1 MSPPPPGKNLTSSPG
16 AGNGAPAAVETA
28 SPGRIVDPS
37 PADILMVDDRPEN
50 LLALDAILTSVGGK
64 RVRAHSGM
72 EALKRL
78 LDQDF
83 AVILLDVQM
92 PGMDG
97 YETAKL
103 IRQRERSRH
112 TPIIFVTAYD
122 RSEASVVKGYSV
134 GGVDFLFKP
143 IVPEI
148 LKGKVTAF
156 IDLFQKT
163 EAIKRQ
169 ARQLI
174 EAEERMAEQRMA
186 EQRQRWET
194 DRLREEVAQ
203 EKRRGEELERLEHD
217 RRRSEERFRSLVT
230 ATSQI
235 VWTAAANGEFTTE
248 QANWSAFTGQTFEQL
263 RGQGWLDAVH
273 PDEREHTSRVWRRA
287 VQTRSL
293 YEVEH
298 RLRRHDGTYVPMS
311 VRAAPVLEPDA
322 AIREWVGAHA
332 DITDRRRAEE
342 ELLHAK
348 DAAEVANRAKSQFLA
363 NMSHELRTP
372 LNAVIGYSEMLQEEC
387 EDLGATQL
395 IPELGRIRAA
405 GLHLLAL
412 VNDILDL
419 SKIEAGRMELFLE
432 TFDVATAV
440 SDVSVTVQPLMEK
453 NGNTLD
459 VRCAADIG
467 TMHADLTKVRQA
479 LFNLLSNAAKFTEKG
494 SVSLEVTR
502 AAPTGSSA
510 PESAARASVEFRVR
524 DTGIGMTAEQMGRL
538 FEPFMQA
545 DASTTREYGGTGLGL
560 SITRKFC
567 QMMGGDVTAESEL
580 GKGSTFMIRLPVEV
594 PVPASNVP
602 GANGAAASRG
612 APDPCPP
619 DGSPTIL
626 VVDDDADARALAERL
641 LTSEGYRVVT
651 AADGHEGLRLARE
664 HRPLAITLDVLM
676 PQIDGWAVL
685 TSLKSDPDLADIPV
699 IMVTMT
705 GDRNL
710 GFALGATDFMTKP
723 IDRGRLLSVLRRYAC
738 RAMPCRVLVVDDD
751 AASRDLLRP
760 VLEAEGWAVETAES
774 GEDGLRRIAEA
785 PPDLILLDLM
795 MPGMNGFEMAVHLQR
810 NEAWRSIPVVVM
822 TAKDLTDEDR
832 QRLNG
837 LVARVLQKG
846 SDGTGGLL
854 NAVRD
859 LTPACPVAHEN
870 PSPAAVS

>member
-1 MSPPPPGKNLTSSPG
+1 MSAQPPNPKSAAPG
-16 AGNGAPAAVETA
+16 AGAAAAAAAGLTPDVDA
-28 SPGRIVDPS
+28 SS
-37 PADILMVDDRPEN
+37 ADILLVDDRPEN
-50 LLALDAILTSVGGK
+50 LLALEAILTGVGGK
-64 RVRAHSGM
+64 HVKAHSGV
-72 EALKRL
+72 EALKAL
-78 LDQDF
+78 LAQDF

-97 YETAKL
+97 FETAKL

-122 RSEASVVKGYSV
+122 RSEANVIKGYSV
-134 GGVDFLFKP
+134 GAVDFLFKP

-174 EAEERMAEQRMA
+174 EAEERMAEQRLA
-186 EQRQRWET
+186 EQRQRWEA

-203 EKRRGEELERLEHD
+203 EKRRGEELQRLELD

-235 VWTAAANGEFTTE
+235 VWTAAANGDFTSM
-248 QANWSAFTGQTFEQL
+248 QPNWTRFTGQSFEQL
-263 RGQGWLDAVH
+263 RGGGWRASVH
-273 PDEREHTSRVWRRA
+273 PDEPEQTSRVWQRA

-298 RLRRHDGTYVPMS
+298 RLRRQDGTYVPMS
-311 VRAAPVLEPDA
+311 VRAAPVLEPDG

-342 ELLHAK
+342 ELLQAK

-387 EDLGATQL
+387 EDIGAKQL

-405 GLHLLAL
+405 GKHLLAL

-440 SDVSVTVQPLMEK
+440 SDVSVTVQPLVEK
-453 NGNTLD
+453 NGNTLE
-459 VRCAADIG
+459 VRCAAEVG
-467 TMHADLTKVRQA
+467 TMYADLTKVRQA
-479 LFNLLSNAAKFTEKG
+479 LFNLLSNAAKFTRQG
-494 SVSLEVTR
+494 VITLEVTR
-502 AAPTGSSA
+502 SEPDRTSRGT
-510 PESAARASVEFRVR
+510 VEFRVR
-524 DTGIGMTAEQMGRL
+524 DTGIGMTPEQVNRL

-545 DASTTREYGGTGLGL
+545 DASTTREYGGAGPGL
-560 SITRKFC
+560 SITRKAR
-567 QMMGGDVTAESEL
+567 QLMGGAGIAQSEGGTGPTRTNRRAGAGAEAA
-580 GKGSTFMIRLPVEV
+580 GAA
-594 PVPASNVP
+594 VPA
-602 GANGAAASRG
+602 AAPSDPRSASQ
-612 APDPCPP
+612 PCPP
-619 DGSPTIL
+619 EGAPTIL

-641 LTSEGYRVVT
+641 LTNEGYRVVT

-676 PQIDGWAVL
+676 PQMDGWAVL
-685 TSLKSDPDLADIPV
+685 TSLKSDPELADIPV

-710 GFALGATDFMTKP
+710 GFALGASDFMTKP
-723 IDRGRLLSVLRRYAC
+723 IDRGRLVSVLRRYAC
-738 RAMPCRVLVVDDD
+738 LAVPCRVLVIDDD
-751 AASRDLLRP
+751 PASRDLIRP
-760 VLEAEGWAVETAES
+760 VLEAEGWAVEVAED
-774 GEDGLRRIAEA
+774 GQAGLRRVAES

-795 MPGMNGFEMAVHLQR
+795 MPRVNGFEVAAQLH
-810 NEAWRSIPVVVM
+810 NHPTWRAIPVVVM
-822 TAKDLTDEDR
+822 TAKDITEEDR
-832 QRLNG
+832 LRLNAN
-837 LVARVLQKG
+837 VARVLQKG
-846 SDGTGGLL
+846 HDGTGGLL
-854 NAVRD
+854 QAIHD
-859 LTPACPVAHEN
+859 LTSSCPLPQHAAA
-870 PSPAAVS
+870 SPAAAT

>member
-1 MSPPPPGKNLTSSPG
+1 MSATPPSKKSG
-16 AGNGAPAAVETA
+16 ADSATPSAAAA
-28 SPGRIVDPS
+28 SLAADVDAS

-50 LLALDAILTSVGGK
+50 LLALEAILQGVGGK
-64 RVRAHSGM
+64 HVKAHSGM
-72 EALKRL
+72 EALKQL
-78 LDQDF
+78 LAQDF

-97 YETAKL
+97 FETAKL
-103 IRQRERSRH
+103 IRQRDRSRH

-122 RSEASVVKGYSV
+122 RSEAGVIKGYSV
-134 GGVDFLFKP
+134 GAVDFLFKP

-174 EAEERMAEQRMA
+174 EAEERMAEQRLT
-186 EQRQRWET
+186 EQRQRWEA

-235 VWTAAANGEFTTE
+235 VWTAAANGEFTME
-248 QANWSAFTGQTFEQL
+248 QPTWTTFTGQSFEQL
-263 RGQGWLDAVH
+263 RGRGWLEAVH
-273 PDEREHTSRVWRRA
+273 PDEREHTSRVWQRA

-298 RLRRHDGTYVPMS
+298 RLRRLDGTYVPMS
-311 VRAAPVLEPDA
+311 VRAAPVLEPDG

-342 ELLHAK
+342 DLLHAK

-387 EDLGATQL
+387 EDIGATQL

-405 GLHLLAL
+405 GKHLLAL

-440 SDVSVTVQPLMEK
+440 SDVSVTVQPLVEK
-453 NGNTLD
+453 NGNTLEVSCGGD
-459 VRCAADIG
+459 VG
-467 TMHADLTKVRQA
+467 SMYADLTKVRQA
-479 LFNLLSNAAKFTEKG
+479 LFNLLSNAAKFTKQG
-494 SVSLEVTR
+494 TIALEVTR
-502 AAPTGSSA
+502 SGNNGDASRGANDG
-510 PESAARASVEFRVR
+510 RATPADFVEFRVR
-524 DTGIGMTAEQMGRL
+524 DTGIGMTPEQIARL

-567 QMMGGDVTAESEL
+567 QMMGGDVIVDSES
-580 GKGSTFMIRLPVEV
+580 GKGSTFTIRLPVEV
-594 PVPASNVP
+594 PQPAGEGVP
-602 GANGAAASRG
+602 GAATTGSRAASQ
-612 APDPCPP
+612 PCPSE
-619 DGSPTIL
+619 GSPTIL

-641 LTSEGYRVVT
+641 LTNEGYRVIT
-651 AADGHEGLRLARE
+651 AADGPEGLRMARE

-676 PQIDGWAVL
+676 PQMDGWAVL
-685 TSLKSDPDLADIPV
+685 TSLKSEPELADIPV

-710 GFALGATDFMTKP
+710 GFALGASDFMTKP
-723 IDRGRLLSVLRRYAC
+723 IDRGRLLGVLRRYAC
-738 RAMPCRVLVVDDD
+738 QAMPCRVLVVDDD
-751 AASRDLLRP
+751 PVSRDLLRP
-760 VLEAEGWAVETAES
+760 VLEAEGWAVDEAED
-774 GEDGLRRIAEA
+774 GEAGLRRVAES

-795 MPGMNGFEMAVHLQR
+795 MLGING
-810 NEAWRSIPVVVM
+810 
-822 TAKDLTDEDR
+822 
-832 QRLNG
+832 
-837 LVARVLQKG
+837 
-846 SDGTGGLL
+846 
-854 NAVRD
+854 
-859 LTPACPVAHEN
+859 
-870 PSPAAVS
+870 